1 MGLNIR
7 YAAPSVAPYGSKIN
21 ITENG
26 EYDVTDYAVANVNVE
41 GGGGSSDFS
50 TATVTLTNPPQGGGT
65 VEFEQSVYI
74 SALGS
79 MVGGGGG
86 FTNIE
91 SLIPFVLYKGVG
103 YANFPLKQNF
113 TVTGDI
119 EYDQEYGDLII
130 RGDGTITIS

>member
-1 MGLNIR
+1 M
-7 YAAPSVAPYGSKIN
+7 AYGKAGDWYVN
-21 ITENG
+21 
-26 EYDVTDYAVANVNVE
+26 NVE
-41 GGGGSSDFS
+41 GGGGSSDLS
-50 TATVTLTNPPQGGGT
+50 TAEVTLTNPPQGGGT

-74 SALGS
+74 SGLGR
-79 MVGGGGG
+79 MVGGGGA

-91 SLIPFVLYKGVG
+91 SSIPFVLYKGAG